1 MHEHIFTVHFY
12 CTITKDDI
20 TAMPKEFFT
29 CQADFHGSVYNA
41 TQLCRI
47 LVHDDV
53 QKLEFPGI
61 YNTSENTTVSIVII
75 YLQNLID
82 IEQNL

>member
-61 YNTSENTTVSIVII
+61 YDTSENTTVSIVMI
-75 YLQNLID
+75 YLQNHID
-82 IEQNL
+82 IEQM